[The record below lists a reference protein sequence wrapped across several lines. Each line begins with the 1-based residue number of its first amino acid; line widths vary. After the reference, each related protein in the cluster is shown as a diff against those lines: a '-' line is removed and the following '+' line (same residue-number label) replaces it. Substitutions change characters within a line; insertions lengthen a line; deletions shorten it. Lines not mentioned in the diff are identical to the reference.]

1 MDDSTQRNGGQST
14 SEAKAEAAR
23 LNGAKGGRPKK
34 VLPPIDGRTARTFYP
49 TGVTGPH
56 SLFRGKQRMPISVKL
71 TQEHLAACARNAA
84 RLGVTRSD
92 LIALLIER
100 HADTVHR

>member
-1 MDDSTQRNGGQST
+1 MAGVQGKSGG
-14 SEAKAEAAR
+14 AR
-23 LNGAKGGRPKK
+23 TGAGRPKK
-34 VLPPIDGRTARTFYP
+34 AIDRRTARTFYP

-71 TQEHLAACARNAA
+71 TQQHLDACARNAA

-92 LIALLIER
+92 LIALLVER
-100 HADTVHR
+100 YADTVAR